1 VTLTRPALER
11 VLSNVSLGRRTA
23 AIGAFAA
30 YLGFAALVLGRGVL
44 AAPGSTSLGDRGP
57 DKAIFMWSLV
67 WWPHALAHGFD
78 PFIARVA
85 SAPEGLDLSWATAI
99 PGPSILAF
107 PLTWTLGPVVTYN
120 ILAILAPA
128 LAGWTAFLLARYL
141 TKRFWPALVAGY
153 LFGFST
159 YEIGQSTGHLNL
171 TLVFLVPVCGYLVM
185 RRFAGE
191 LGRKRF
197 IVLLAAALAFQ
208 FWTSTEVFSM
218 LLIVSLIFGV
228 LAYWRLPGDRRRLRS
243 LTGESMWAL
252 VLCGLVALPYL
263 VHALILTGPSYAP
276 VRSPARQAADI
287 LNFLI
292 PTRHTWLQ
300 PPGSAWIS
308 SLFTA
313 NPPEAGA
320 YLGLPL
326 LAILLLAAIR
336 RRRSRA
342 QSLLLLALVVVGV
355 CSLGGSVRFGGH
367 TLVPGPWEL
376 LQKLPI
382 TRDIL
387 PVRLSLFVALC
398 AALICAFWLSAGGRR
413 PYGRWALGLAAVV
426 AILPYPSPSFW
437 TAAVPNPAFFKSHV
451 EASSLTPADSAVVL
465 PFGESGWS
473 MLWQAENDMRYR
485 MIGGYLGNRPPS
497 ESQWNG
503 VYRALV
509 TGNVPRDESRV
520 FRRFLADHHATT
532 VVVAP
537 GTTASLRRLVNTLP
551 TRPVHDAGVA
561 VYRLGRSPKASL
573 LEAADDARQS
583 RLQRGG
589 ITPALRSP

>member
-1 VTLTRPALER
+1 M
-11 VLSNVSLGRRTA
+11 
-23 AIGAFAA
+23 GAFAA
-30 YLGFAALVLGRGVL
+30 YFALAAVVLGRGVL
-44 AAPGSTSLGDRGP
+44 AAPGTTSLGDHGA
-57 DKAIFMWSLV
+57 DKTIFMWSLV

-78 PFIARVA
+78 PFVSRVA
-85 SAPEGLDLSWATAI
+85 SAPEGFDLSWATAI

-120 ILAILAPA
+120 VLAILAPA
-128 LAGWTAFLLARYL
+128 LAAWTAFLLARSL

-153 LFGFST
+153 LFGFSA

-171 TLVFLVPVCGYLVM
+171 TLVFLVPVCGYLVT

-197 IVLLAAALAFQ
+197 VVLLAAALAFQ

-218 LLIVSLIFGV
+218 LLIVALIFGL
-228 LAYWRLPGDRRRLRS
+228 LAYWRLPGDRGRLRS
-243 LTGESMWAL
+243 LTGESAVAL
-252 VLCGLVALPYL
+252 VLCGLLALPYL
-263 VHALILTGPSYAP
+263 IHALILTGPSYAP
-276 VRSPARQAADI
+276 LRSPGRQAADI
-287 LNFLI
+287 LNFVI

-308 SLFTA
+308 GLFTA
-313 NPPEAGA
+313 YPPEAGA

-342 QSLLLLALVVVGV
+342 QSLLLLALVAIGL

-367 TLVPGPWEL
+367 TVAAGPWDL
-376 LQKLPI
+376 VQKLPL

-387 PVRLSLFVALC
+387 PVRLSLFVALF
-398 AALICAFWLSAGGRR
+398 AALICALWISAGGRR
-413 PYGRWALGLAAVV
+413 PYGRWALGVAAVV
-426 AILPYPSPSFW
+426 VLLPYPSRSFW
-437 TAAVPNPAFFKSHV
+437 TAAVPNPVFFRSHE
-451 EASSLTPADSAVVL
+451 EAKSLTPADSAVVL

-485 MIGGYLGNRPPS
+485 MIGGYLGSRPPS
-497 ESQWNG
+497 EARWSN
-503 VYRALV
+503 VYRALA
-509 TGNVPRDESRV
+509 TGKVPPGEGRI
-520 FRRFLADHHATT
+520 FRRFLAAHHATA

-537 GTTASLRRLVNTLP
+537 GTMPTLRRLVNTLP

-561 VYRLGRSPKASL
+561 VYRLGRSPRASL
-573 LEAADDARQS
+573 LEAAEDARQS
-583 RLQRGG
+583 RSQLGP
-589 ITPALRSP
+589 ITPAVRRP